1 MAEFKKE
8 KTEYFLATVR
18 KYMQL
23 RGAITQKDLAE
34 KTDTGISTMS
44 RFLSQ
49 KSSDLNP
56 ALISRIVASLDI
68 PLSEIIDFVEE
79 DFSERFVRL
88 VRFHKADFDETASTL
103 ANSEEE
109 EGSSI
114 FGAQEFQDDDSIRN
128 REIKQILKPKKDLSI
143 KEKFDLL
150 TPKQKIFL
158 SEFLNLN
165 LEEKDVIVDVGNNLL
180 QYFKLKGM
188 DI

>member
-1 MAEFKKE
+1 MSEFKKE
-8 KTEYFLATVR
+8 KVEYFLATVR

-34 KTDTGISTMS
+34 KTDIGISTMS
-44 RFLSQ
+44 RFLAQ
-49 KSSDLNP
+49 KSTELNP
-56 ALISRIVASLDI
+56 QIIAKITASLNI
-68 PLSEIIDFVEE
+68 PLNEIIDFVEE
-79 DFSERFVRL
+79 DFSERFIRL
-88 VRFHKADFDETASTL
+88 VKFYKNDLDE
-103 ANSEEE
+103 
-109 EGSSI
+109 I
-114 FGAQEFQDDDSIRN
+114 AQESLTEKIIEEKVVTESVRDILIN
-128 REIKQILKPKKDLSI
+128 KKEISI

-165 LEEKDVIVDVGNNLL
+165 LEEKDLIVDVGNNML